1 MYTIPKSLA
10 KQLEDESKRDYS
22 EVERTVVENDIKKQR
37 RVVIGNDAPYK
48 EKMNNLRESEHRDE
62 GEKGAPTGAI
72 EQRVRPKRW
81 DVTPKEKAERLKS
94 QENQVAKPE
103 TSIEAKEEEKE
114 ETEKPK
120 DEFYVPIETSVSA
133 SAIVPIDPLQKAIE
147 DTDDQTEIKVLESL
161 IKLKTPSVRK
171 KSLRALTELA
181 PSTDPEMIFKHVLP
195 LLDSEDCHV
204 FLKLIGRLVVKLDK
218 TIKPFTHRILMAV
231 SPILLD
237 EDFTLRLEAREVIS
251 NLAKVVGLA
260 SVISAMR
267 PDISNPDDYI
277 RNISARI
284 LAVVA
289 NTLGLVSFLPFLK
302 AVVKSKSWQT
312 KHTGIKIILQLCTQ
326 LGVGNGTVILPFLN
340 QLVLILIPALSDDTL
355 QIRTISASTLSALA
369 DTVNPYGIELFE
381 PALEPVWVGIK
392 RHRGRPLATFLKCL
406 GSIIP
411 LMTHDPNYEE
421 YSNYYTRD
429 LISVISREFNSQ
441 DDEMKS
447 TVLKVLQKL
456 PLSKQLLPNYRKE
469 LYDPL
474 IRYFWT
480 RRVAADN
487 KFLHRLVV
495 SASSDIA
502 VKVNYLLMLEKLIPF
517 TKDDNENLRAMAV
530 ETIGKII
537 NAKPEE
543 LIGLGEDLEKRLVD
557 GVLYAFQE
565 QQQNSNNNNKIYLN
579 GLSVVCKALG
589 IRLKPHLNTIL
600 SVILYQIKNKTP
612 EVRQQSA
619 LLLAA
624 IASVI
629 KKCTEGDNE
638 ILQKLILILYES
650 LGEVYPDVLS
660 AILLALDSCL
670 ESFESEELLGL
681 TNPSIP
687 ELIPSLSPI
696 LKNRQEKVQEA
707 CIKVIGLIAKKTP
720 EIINVRE
727 WMRIC
732 FDLLDTLKSPR
743 KRIRIAAN
751 TTFGDI
757 ARTIGPLDVLTM
769 LLNNLRVQ
777 QRQLRVC
784 TAVAIGIVAEVC
796 GPFTVLPAIMNEYRT
811 PDNNVQNGVLKALTF
826 VFEYIDG
833 KMIKD
838 YLYAITTLLQ
848 DALTDR
854 DQVHRQTASTV
865 VKHLAL
871 NCQDQITDQQ
881 IDVFIHFLNLLM
893 PNIFETSPHVINRI
907 LEAIDSLKNVIG
919 YGRYMNFIWAGLF
932 HPAKKVR
939 TAYWKLYNM
948 AYIQLAD
955 AMVPY
960 YPLQNE
966 ELEVFI

>member
-10 KQLEDESKRDYS
+10 KQLDAERKRDYGDAEKVAVDTS
-22 EVERTVVENDIKKQR
+22 EPKKQR
-37 RVVIGNDAPYK
+37 RVIVGSDVSYR
-48 EKMNNLRESEHRDE
+48 ERMNNLRDSHEKDE
-62 GEKGAPTGAI
+62 VNQDTATKAI
-72 EQRVRPKRW
+72 EPRVRPKRW
-81 DVTPKEKAERLKS
+81 DVTPEEKAERLKKE
-94 QENQVAKPE
+94 QTELLRAKA
-103 TSIEAKEEEKE
+103 SAEAEAEKEPKEEPKE
-114 ETEKPK
+114 E
-120 DEFYVPIETSVSA
+120 YYAPIEVPENATAV
-133 SAIVPIDPLQKAIE
+133 VPIDPLQKAIE
-147 DTDDQTEIKVLESL
+147 ETEDKTEIKVLESL

-181 PSTDPEMIFKHVLP
+181 PSTDPEMLFKHILP

-204 FLKLIGRLVVKLDK
+204 FLKLTGRLVVKLDK
-218 TIKPFTHRILMAV
+218 SVKPFTHRILMAV
-231 SPILLD
+231 SPVLLD

-260 SVISAMR
+260 SVISSMR

-312 KHTGIKIILQLCTQ
+312 KHTGIKIIHQLCIQ
-326 LGVGNGTVILPFLN
+326 LGVGNGTAILPYLN

-355 QIRTISASTLSALA
+355 QIRTIGATTLSALA

-411 LMTHDPNYEE
+411 LMTHDANYEE

-429 LISVISREFNSQ
+429 LISVVSREFNSQ

-456 PLSKQLLPNYRKE
+456 PLSKQLLPNYTKE

-487 KFLHRLVV
+487 KLLYRLVV
-495 SASSDIA
+495 SASTDIA
-502 VKVNYLLMLEKLIPF
+502 IKVNFLAMIERLIPF

-530 ETIGKII
+530 DTIGKIVS
-537 NAKPEE
+537 AKPEE
-543 LIGLGEDLEKRLVD
+543 LIGLGDKLEERLVD

-565 QQQNSNNNNKIYLN
+565 QKNNNKIYLN
-579 GLSVVCKALG
+579 GLSIVCKALG
-589 IRLKPHLNTIL
+589 IRLKPHLNSIL
-600 SVILYQIKNKTP
+600 STILYQIKNKTP
-612 EVRQQSA
+612 EIRQQSA

-624 IASVI
+624 IALVV
-629 KKCTEGDNE
+629 KLCTEGDND

-670 ESFESEELLGL
+670 ESFGAEELLSL

-696 LKNRQEKVQEA
+696 LKNRQEKVQES

-854 DQVHRQTASTV
+854 DQVHRQTAATV

-871 NCQDQITDQQ
+871 NCQDQITDEQ

-932 HPAKKVR
+932 HPARKVR
-939 TAYWKLYNM
+939 NAYWKLYNM

-960 YPLQNE
+960 YPLEND